1 MFDQSTH
8 VFVSYQCNGFIFVLL
23 DRPPIWKKAPSGVF
37 VGIYVLGLYVVVDV
51 GVRCFLCFE
60 GWESFVWLG
69 WCLLVRVL

>member
-37 VGIYVLGLYVVVDV
+37 VGIYVTPTIITKTSIPAQCDIIL
-51 GVRCFLCFE
+51 F
-60 GWESFVWLG
+60 
-69 WCLLVRVL
+69 